1 MTGFLIKDKSFYTK
15 VLAIAIPIALQ
26 NLINV
31 GVSLL
36 DTVMLGQLGEVA
48 MSASSLSGQIGFT
61 YMIMNLGLT
70 AGAGILTSQYWGR
83 NDPASIRKVMS
94 MTFKISMFL
103 AAIFTVAAALW
114 PTQLMTIFTKDA
126 EVIASGVVYTRIMAL
141 SYFISGFTMTSFS
154 ILRTV
159 GTVKISL
166 YVYIVSF
173 FVNVFFNYALIFG
186 HFGMPQMGI
195 AGAALATV
203 IARFVEFVI
212 VAVYVFK
219 YDKKIRFTV
228 KDFMLKTDGAILKIY
243 MKHGAPV
250 LCNEILWSL
259 GSSMLSVIMG
269 HMGKEFVAANS
280 ICSVVFQ
287 CTSVVTHGMSSAA
300 SVLAGNTI
308 GEGKYKQA
316 RQQSLTVF
324 VISIFLGIVSCGITL
339 GVSKPFV
346 SFYNITAETRA
357 IAFELLAVMAVLTI
371 FQTVSGINMFGTL
384 RGGGDSKF
392 VLFFDVS
399 SMWLFS
405 VPLGWLSGLV
415 LHWPVWAVCIC
426 LRSGD
431 VFKCFGAI
439 ARILSGKW
447 VKDVTR
453 TEEQINELQ
462 T

>member
-1 MTGFLIKDKSFYTK
+1 TNEAD
-15 VLAIAIPIALQ
+15 
-26 NLINV
+26 
-31 GVSLL
+31 
-36 DTVMLGQLGEVA
+36 
-48 MSASSLSGQIGFT
+48 
-61 YMIMNLGLT
+61 
-70 AGAGILTSQYWGR
+70 
-83 NDPASIRKVMS
+83 
-94 MTFKISMFL
+94 
-103 AAIFTVAAALW
+103 
-114 PTQLMTIFTKDA
+114 
-126 EVIASGVVYTRIMAL
+126 VIASGIVYTRIMAF

-166 YVYIVSF
+166 YTYCISF
-173 FVNVFFNYALIFG
+173 FVNIFFNYALIFG
-186 HFGMPQMGI
+186 HFGMPALGI
-195 AGAALATV
+195 AGAAIATV
-203 IARFVEFVI
+203 IARFVEFLV
-212 VAVYVFK
+212 VAVYVFR
-219 YDKKIRFTV
+219 YDHKIQFKIR
-228 KDFMLKTDGAILKIY
+228 DMLLKTDMAILKIY

-287 CTSVVTHGMSSAA
+287 CTSVMTQGMSSAA

-308 GEGKYKQA
+308 GEGRYKQA

-324 VISIFLGIVSCGITL
+324 VISIGLGIISCGITL
-339 GVSKPFV
+339 LVSKPFV
-346 SFYNITAETRA
+346 GFYNITEETRL

-415 LHWPVWAVCIC
+415 LGWPVWAVCIC

-431 VFKCFGAI
+431 IFKCFGAV
-439 ARILSGKW
+439 ARIMSGKW

-453 TEEQINELQ
+453 SEEQITQLEN
-462 T
+462 